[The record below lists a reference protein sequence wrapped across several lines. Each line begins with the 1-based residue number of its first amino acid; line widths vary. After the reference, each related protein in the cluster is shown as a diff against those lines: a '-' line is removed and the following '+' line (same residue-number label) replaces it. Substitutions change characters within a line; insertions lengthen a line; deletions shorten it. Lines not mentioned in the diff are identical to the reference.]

1 MGKVFN
7 AKEGD
12 YASTAKQYAQQYA
25 QQIVAR
31 EILACRWV
39 QRACQRQ
46 LNDLTRF
53 KGKGSPYRFNP
64 KLTDKN
70 GRSFHPADN
79 ICAFIERCPHVKG
92 PLSALYILALRDRVF
107 RARWINSVVL
117 MSLKRR
123 FDNPHLP
130 GAKPHK
136 VELCLGCWL

>member
-1 MGKVFN
+1 MGNVFN
-7 AKEGD
+7 AKKGD
-12 YASTAKQYAQQYA
+12 YASTAQQYA

-64 KLTDKN
+64 KLTDQN
-70 GRSFHPADN
+70 GRSFQPADN
-79 ICAFIERCPHVKG
+79 ICALIERRPHVKG